1 MNHIKTLLLS
11 LLLTLFAFTGKAQPH
26 ALLQDFS
33 GFQQDD
39 QLVLRWTFRS
49 GSLCE
54 GTRVERSDDGLIFN
68 QIGEIPGICGNPETA
83 FSYTFIDSFPK
94 HNAINH
100 YRLELGNYGFTS
112 TIAVEFLNTGENG
125 FIVLSSGSGQTDILF
140 QNKPG
145 RKGKA
150 IIYSSVGKRITET
163 EIIGKRISLAPGRF
177 AAGVYL
183 LMLIFDDNTSL
194 SGNFVIAYG
203 SNQ

>member
-1 MNHIKTLLLS
+1 MLLA
-11 LLLTLFAFTGKAQPH
+11 LFALSGKAQPH
-26 ALLQDFS
+26 ALLQEFS

-39 QLVLRWTFRS
+39 RLVLRWTFRS

-54 GTRVERSDDGLIFN
+54 GTRIERSDNGLMFN
-68 QIGEIPGICGNPETA
+68 QIGEIPGICGNPETS
-83 FSYTFIDSFPK
+83 FTYTFIDSFPK
-94 HNAINH
+94 PNAINH

-125 FIVLSSGSGQTDILF
+125 FVVLSSGSGQTDILF

-150 IIYSSVGKRITET
+150 IIYSSVGKRATEMDFQ
-163 EIIGKRISLAPGRF
+163 GKRISLSPGRF

-183 LMLIFDDNTSL
+183 LVLIFDDNTSL
-194 SGNFVIAYG
+194 SGNFVIANG
-203 SNQ
+203 SSQ